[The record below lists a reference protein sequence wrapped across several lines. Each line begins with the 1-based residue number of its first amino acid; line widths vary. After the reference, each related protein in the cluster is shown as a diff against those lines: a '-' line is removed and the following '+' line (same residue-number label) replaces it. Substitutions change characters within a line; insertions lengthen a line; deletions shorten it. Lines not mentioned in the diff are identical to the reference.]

1 MIISY
6 LLVLTFLALVAG
18 FGCIMLGILFEVA
31 DLAIWSRVSFTIG
44 FGFLL
49 LIAAVE
55 VLVFGGFLPLPQ

>member
-6 LLVLTFLALVAG
+6 LLVLTFMALVDG
-18 FGCIMLGILFEVA
+18 FGCIMLGILFE
-31 DLAIWSRVSFTIG
+31 LAGLIIWSRVSFTIG

-55 VLVFGGFLPLPQ
+55 VLVFGGFLPLPA